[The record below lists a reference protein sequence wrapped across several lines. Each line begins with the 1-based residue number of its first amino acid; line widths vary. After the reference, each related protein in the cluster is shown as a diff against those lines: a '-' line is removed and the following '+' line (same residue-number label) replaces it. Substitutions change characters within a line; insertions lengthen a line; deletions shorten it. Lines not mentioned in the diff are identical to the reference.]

1 MQNGVHRPQAPRRF
15 LTYLP
20 QDNDGLANAQSE
32 NVLRAI
38 NDDLAELL
46 SSPDADF
53 WEVLA
58 TEGSLISCLDSF
70 LRFARVNTA
79 GSHVSSQR
87 AQLLYDKWVLDV
99 PKLLDLA
106 AIYGPDNA
114 VLVQQLMQQVFKVQ
128 PEYAR
133 DLWDTGPALAT
144 NLQDVEQTCKQ
155 AAEGLSKD
163 SSNAQ
168 LLSGLS
174 DGVQYLRDMCITLC
188 YFLQAYPPG
197 SQLLLQGQATIITHL
212 TSLHDDL
219 IPRLA
224 KCGTAGAQH
233 HRPKAEQV
241 LTSLRH
247 LHASTQKLV
256 HLLVSQACLQ
266 QHAPPEVSKPPWAGK
281 STPPFSPAGRGEL
294 LMAAV
299 MALAQPSHYT
309 QGPATLL
316 NTLLSGFALAV
327 AAQSAISKG
336 IVQIDVDQQDYLG
349 VLLGDPTGFGSSA
362 GSQALQAAPANTGED
377 SQQALRGYIAPIK
390 DVLPD
395 FGDGF
400 LAAALQHFSY
410 NSEQVIHALLEGA
423 LPPELKALDPHMPL
437 QTPSQQPAGSR
448 KADPRDS
455 GKGKAPM
462 SEARWSDLAVAAAAA
477 DKPSSGSSDPIL
489 TGPQAARRAAH
500 KATSRILDTRTD
512 AERAAQLQFADASQ
526 WEYEDEYDDSYD
538 DLAPFGN
545 DGVADVEGDGEAGPA
560 QPGGY
565 GRSRGAQPPG
575 LPAGGRPPSGQQQQQ
590 QRGAKPSK
598 QWVLDGRVY
607 NYRKEGAVEVRG
619 EGEAQQVLQATA
631 DAIHGLGPRGNVP
644 QAPPQQSASAQD
656 DGTQASTHGGET
668 ATRGRGSQRGG
679 GQRGGSNSVQRDHRH
694 KDMHKAAV
702 ANHHRKDRALRKQ
715 GAPA

>member
-1 MQNGVHRPQAPRRF
+1 M
-15 LTYLP
+15 
-20 QDNDGLANAQSE
+20 
-32 NVLRAI
+32 

-70 LRFARVNTA
+70 LRFASRAFDTSQSFPSDTQLQLSKRVFATYLRLVNTA
-79 GSHVSSQR
+79 GSLVSSQR

-114 VLVQQLMQQVFKVQ
+114 VLVQKLMQQVFKVQ
-128 PEYAR
+128 PGYAR

-144 NLQDVEQTCKQ
+144 DLQDVEQTCKQ

-188 YFLQAYPPG
+188 YFLQAYPSG

-224 KCGTAGAQH
+224 KCGTAAAQH
-233 HRPKAEQV
+233 HRPKAEQ
-241 LTSLRH
+241 LLNSLRH
-247 LHASTQKLV
+247 LHAATQKLV

-266 QHAPPEVSKPPWAGK
+266 QHAPPQVSKPPWAGR
-281 STPPFSPAGRGEL
+281 STPPFSPAGQGEL

-299 MALAQPSHYT
+299 MAMAQPSQYT

-316 NTLLSGFALAV
+316 NTLLSAFALAA

-336 IVQIDVDQQDYLG
+336 LIQIDIDQQDYLG
-349 VLLGDPTGFGSSA
+349 VLLGDPMGFGSSV
-362 GSQALQAAPANTGED
+362 GSQALQAAPASTGED

-437 QTPSQQPAGSR
+437 QTLSQQPAGGR

-477 DKPSSGSSDPIL
+477 DKPSSGSTDPIL
-489 TGPQAARRAAH
+489 TGPQAARRATH
-500 KATSRILDTRTD
+500 KATSRILDTKTD

-565 GRSRGAQPPG
+565 SRSRGTQPPG
-575 LPAGGRPPSGQQQQQ
+575 FPTAGRPPAGQQQQQQ

-598 QWVLDGRVY
+598 QWVLNGRVY

-631 DAIHGLGPRGNVP
+631 DAIHGLGPGGNVP

-656 DGTQASTHGGET
+656 DGTQASIRGGET

-679 GQRGGSNSVQRDHRH
+679 GQRGGSDSVQRDHRH

-715 GAPA
+715 GAPAL